1 MEILNTKN
9 YPLIIW
15 IDKNIY
21 NKENQGY
28 LKQLGINNIF
38 NTTNHSET
46 IIGFN
51 LQINKNN
58 VYKSVIFSKNF
69 YLLPKLKM

>member
-28 LKQLGINNIF
+28 LKQLEINNI
-38 NTTNHSET
+38 
-46 IIGFN
+46 
-51 LQINKNN
+51 
-58 VYKSVIFSKNF
+58 
-69 YLLPKLKM
+69 P